1 MSAERF
7 EPMSNGRPA
16 LAVEDLVK
24 RFKGRRR
31 SPDIVAVDEVSF
43 EIAPGET
50 LGLVGESGSG
60 KSTVARCVL
69 GLLDA
74 DSGHVDVLGRTVTR
88 DGKRAG
94 KKELRGW
101 RRDMQI
107 VFQEPLE
114 SLNPRIPVGPAVAE
128 PLELHTNMNSEER
141 STRVRELFE
150 LVALDPELVTRY
162 PSQLSGG
169 QQQRVNIAR
178 ALATEPKVVVLD
190 EPTSS
195 LDVSVRADILK
206 LLVSL
211 QQQLHL
217 TYLLISH
224 DLPTIRNVCDRVAV
238 MYLGR
243 LVEIGPAADVLRE
256 PEHPYTEFLL
266 GAELPLKPN
275 ESPKAPP
282 MKGEVQ
288 PTERPEGC
296 VFMTRCPLKI
306 DRCGE
311 AQPPLAES
319 TPEHEA
325 ACIFVGTEHH
335 VADVEDG

>member
-1 MSAERF
+1 MA
-7 EPMSNGRPA
+7 NGTPT
-16 LAVEDLVK
+16 VVVDNLVK
-24 RFKGRRR
+24 RFKGRRG

-43 EIAPGET
+43 AIESGET

-69 GLLDA
+69 GLLEA

-88 DGKRAG
+88 DGKTAG
-94 KKELRGW
+94 KRALRSW

-114 SLNPRIPVGPAVAE
+114 SLNPRIQVGPAVAG
-128 PLELHTNMNSEER
+128 PLELHTSMKAAER
-141 STRVRELFE
+141 GARVRELFE
-150 LVALDPELVTRY
+150 LVSRY

-178 ALATEPKVVVLD
+178 ALATEPRVVVLD

-195 LDVSVRADILK
+195 LDVSVRAEILK

-211 QQQLHL
+211 QQNLDL

-238 MYLGR
+238 MYLGQ

-266 GAELPLKPN
+266 GAELPLNPN

-282 MKGEVQ
+282 MKGDAQ

-296 VFMTRCPLKI
+296 VFMTRCPLKV
-306 DRCGE
+306 DRCAQ
-311 AQPPLAES
+311 AQPPLVES
-319 TPEHEA
+319 TPEHQA
-325 ACIFVGTEHH
+325 ACIYVDTEHH
-335 VADVEDG
+335 VADASGG

>member
-1 MSAERF
+1 MSTSAL
-7 EPMSNGRPA
+7 STTNGAPA
-16 LAVEDLVK
+16 VVVESLVK

-31 SPDIVAVDEVSF
+31 SPDVVAVDDVSF
-43 EIAPGET
+43 SIQPGET

-69 GLLDA
+69 GLIEA
-74 DSGHVDVLGRTVTR
+74 DSGSVSVLGRSII
-88 DGKRAG
+88 DANKR
-94 KKELRGW
+94 ELRGW

-114 SLNPRIPVGPAVAE
+114 SLSPRIRVGDAIAE
-128 PLELHTNMNSEER
+128 PLEIHSDMSGGER
-141 STRVRELFE
+141 KDRVRELLE
-150 LVALDPELVTRY
+150 LVTLDPELASRY
-162 PSQLSGG
+162 PHALSGG

-195 LDVSVRADILK
+195 LDVSVRAEILK
-206 LLVSL
+206 LLVRL
-211 QQQLHL
+211 QQELEL

-238 MYLGR
+238 MYLGQ
-243 LVEIGPAADVLRE
+243 LVEMGPAADVLRE

-266 GAELPLKPN
+266 GAELPLDPR
-275 ESPKAPP
+275 EQPKAPP
-282 MKGEVQ
+282 VKGEAQ
-288 PTERPEGC
+288 PTERPQGC
-296 VFMTRCPLKI
+296 IFLSRCPLRVE
-306 DRCGE
+306 RCE
-311 AQPPLAES
+311 EEQPPLAEA
-319 TPEHEA
+319 TPDHRA

-335 VADVEDG
+335 VADVDPG